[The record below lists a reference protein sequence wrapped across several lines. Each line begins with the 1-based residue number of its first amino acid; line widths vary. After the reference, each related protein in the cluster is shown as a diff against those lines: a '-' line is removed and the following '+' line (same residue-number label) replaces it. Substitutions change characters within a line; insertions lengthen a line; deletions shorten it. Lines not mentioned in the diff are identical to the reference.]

1 MLNETISVGTLK
13 LKNRLVMPPMATGKS
28 AGGIVTDDLLEYYRE
43 RAVKNGFGLIIT
55 EHSCITEAGR
65 ASKDQLSISADERK
79 RDCCD
84 CSAESCRE
92 RSNAVYK
99 RG

>member
-55 EHSCITEAGR
+55 EQLYYRGWAG
-65 ASKDQLSISADERK
+65 I
-79 RDCCD
+79 
-84 CSAESCRE
+84 E
-92 RSNAVYK
+92 RSTVYLS
-99 RG
+99 R